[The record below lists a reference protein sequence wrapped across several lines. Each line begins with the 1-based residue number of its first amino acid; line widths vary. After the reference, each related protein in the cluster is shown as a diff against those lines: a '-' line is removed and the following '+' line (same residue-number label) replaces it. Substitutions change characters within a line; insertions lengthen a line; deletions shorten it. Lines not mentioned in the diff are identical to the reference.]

1 MNQGVYIFEN
11 PEDFISFIESLQEAY
26 LESHDST
33 SANGVEKDVK

>member
-11 PEDFISFIESLQEAY
+11 PEDFISFIEGLQEAY

-33 SANGVEKDVK
+33 SANGVDKDVK

>member
-1 MNQGVYIFEN
+1 MNQGIYIFEN
-11 PEDFISFIESLQEAY
+11 PEDFFQVMKELQEAY